1 MLLRRIARP
10 LLAGVFISGG
20 IAQLRDAEGHAKAAS
35 PVLDKVAGLAPTA
48 QPPSNVTLVR
58 ADASIK
64 VGAGLLL
71 ALGKAPRL
79 SAAALATSLV
89 PTTLAEHRFWEMRD
103 PEQRKAHQIH
113 FVKNLG
119 LLGGLLL
126 ASADTAGKPS
136 VAWRA
141 RRVGRTSA
149 ATAQLLHRDIT
160 AGLGELTERVGGA
173 SGVASDAAGR
183 LGEHAA
189 EAAGRLGEQAA
200 EVAGRVG
207 GQASGVAGRLG
218 EQASGAAARF
228 GEQASGVAG
237 RFGEQASGAAGRFG
251 EQASGVAGHATGRA
265 AVVAG
270 KVGER
275 LTEQTERLL
284 DEAERLRGV
293 AEKRT
298 ARMAKR
304 ARKASKRASRRASS
318 RIDQV
323 NRRAENRIKQA
334 SKRAEKMRATLPK
347 QASKEAGR
355 RARRLREAVPAALVS
370 H

>member
-10 LLAGVFISGG
+10 LLAGIFISGG
-20 IAQLRDAEGHAKAAS
+20 IAQLRDAEAHAKAAS
-35 PVLDKVAGLAPTA
+35 PVLDKVAELAPAA
-48 QPPSNVTLVR
+48 QSPSNVTLVR
-58 ADASIK
+58 ADAGVKI
-64 VGAGLLL
+64 GAGLLL

-89 PTTLAEHRFWEMRD
+89 PTTLTEHRFWEMRD

-113 FVKNLG
+113 FVKNLS

-126 ASADTAGKPS
+126 ATADTEGKPS

-160 AGLGELTERVGGA
+160 SGLGELTGRVGGA
-173 SGVASDAAGR
+173 SGAVSDTAGR

-189 EAAGRLGEQAA
+189 EAAGRLSEQAA
-200 EVAGRVG
+200 EVAGRLG
-207 GQASGVAGRLG
+207 GQASGVAGRVG
-218 EQASGAAARF
+218 EQASGVAGRF

-237 RFGEQASGAAGRFG
+237 RFGEQASG
-251 EQASGVAGHATGRA
+251 VAGQATDRA
-265 AVVAG
+265 ALVAG

-275 LTEQTERLL
+275 LSEQTERLL
-284 DEAERLRGV
+284 EEAERLRGV

-323 NRRAENRIKQA
+323 NRRAEKRIKQA

-347 QASKEAGR
+347 QASKEASR
-355 RARRLREAVPAALVS
+355 RARQLREAVPAALVS

>member
-10 LLAGVFISGG
+10 LLAGIFISGG
-20 IAQLRDAEGHAKAAS
+20 IAQLRDAEAHAKAAS
-35 PVLDKVAGLAPTA
+35 PVLDKVAELAPAA
-48 QPPSNVTLVR
+48 QSPSNVTLVR
-58 ADASIK
+58 ADAGVKI
-64 VGAGLLL
+64 GAGLLL

-89 PTTLAEHRFWEMRD
+89 PTTLTEHRFWEMRD

-113 FVKNLG
+113 FVKNLS

-126 ASADTAGKPS
+126 ATADTEGKPS

-160 AGLGELTERVGGA
+160 SGLGELTGRVGGA
-173 SGVASDAAGR
+173 SGAVSDTAGR

-189 EAAGRLGEQAA
+189 EAAGRLSEQAA
-200 EVAGRVG
+200 EVAGRLG
-207 GQASGVAGRLG
+207 GQASGVAGRV
-218 EQASGAAARF
+218 

-237 RFGEQASGAAGRFG
+237 RFGEQASG
-251 EQASGVAGHATGRA
+251 VAGQATDRA
-265 AVVAG
+265 ALVAG

-275 LTEQTERLL
+275 LSEQTERLL
-284 DEAERLRGV
+284 EEAERLRGV

-323 NRRAENRIKQA
+323 NRRAEKRIKQA

-347 QASKEAGR
+347 QASKEASR
-355 RARRLREAVPAALVS
+355 RARQLREAVPAALVS